1 MSFLVC
7 SATLKLPTPNPCD
20 LAHTQAIESFSKAPL
35 FPNIPP
41 PHPRIITEPVKQ
53 VYHDG
58 HKCDLIIQSYFR
70 RSFKSYIFST
80 VENIFTYSFFP
91 VFWNN
96 VSPSAQSL
104 WNKLIIWGIEVTKKE
119 FRNSEKG
126 EKAVWC
132 KRLNLHHYTR
142 LTTDH

>member
-7 SATLKLPTPNPCD
+7 SVTLKLPTPNPRD
-20 LAHTQAIESFSKAPL
+20 LAHTQAIESFSEAPL
-35 FPNIPP
+35 FPNIF
-41 PHPRIITEPVKQ
+41 PHWIITEPVKQ

-80 VENIFTYSFFP
+80 VENIFTYSFFSC
-91 VFWNN
+91 VFLTFKQCL
-96 VSPSAQSL
+96 SIST
-104 WNKLIIWGIEVTKKE
+104 IIVKQINYMGDLSYQKGVQK
-119 FRNSEKG
+119 FCG

-132 KRLNLHHYTR
+132 KRWIYITIQG
-142 LTTDH
+142 